1 MLQRTEG
8 IVLKNSPFG
17 EADLIVTYLTRDCGI
32 INTFAKSPRKVKSR
46 FGSSLEPLTWSRIS
60 FWGKEDAAL
69 PRLTQA
75 DILHPFD
82 SLRSTLHCFLKV
94 TELVDLTLNFIAER
108 DASGK
113 AYSLFIHTLRAM
125 ESGSDSPLL
134 SLYYKVKLLE
144 AAGYLPRLSGCG
156 RCGKKGESF
165 YLSHGAVLCETCSR
179 GNGSSFGLSPGVLR
193 FYQNLLDWDFA
204 KIDRIKPSETLLAG
218 LSRIIDEHVRYIT
231 DREPRTKAF
240 HKKTAGSE

>member
-17 EADLIVTYLTRDCGI
+17 EADLIVTYLTRDWGI
-32 INTFAKSPRKVKSR
+32 VRTFAKSPRKVKSR

-82 SLRSTLHCFLKV
+82 SLRSTLQCFLRV
-94 TELVDLTLNFIAER
+94 TELVELTLNFIPER
-108 DASGK
+108 DASRK
-113 AYSLFIHTLRAM
+113 AYSLFINTLRAM
-125 ESGSDSPLL
+125 ENGSDTPLL

-144 AAGYLPRLSGCG
+144 ASGYLPRLNYCG
-156 RCGKKGESF
+156 RCGKKSESF
-165 YLSHGAVLCETCSR
+165 YLSHGAVLCEDCSR
-179 GNGSSFGLSPGVLR
+179 DSGTSYGLSPGVVR
-193 FYQNLLDWDFA
+193 FYSNLLEWDFT
-204 KIDRIKPSETLLAG
+204 KIGRIKPSEALLSG

-231 DREPRTKAF
+231 DKEPRTKAF
-240 HKKTAGSE
+240 HRKAAGGE